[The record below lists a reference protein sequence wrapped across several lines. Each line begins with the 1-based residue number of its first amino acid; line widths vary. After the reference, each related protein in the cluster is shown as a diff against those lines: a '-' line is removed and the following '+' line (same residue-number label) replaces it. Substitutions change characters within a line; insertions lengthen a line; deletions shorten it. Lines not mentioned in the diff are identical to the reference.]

1 MESLRNRL
9 KMVMGGASERPSER
23 ANRWMEADGIS
34 LDLVE
39 DGDGGS
45 ERAIERTSE
54 SMDGRKEAS
63 RKSEVSMQMEE
74 RERTFHYSR

>member
-1 MESLRNRL
+1 
-9 KMVMGGASERPSER
+9 
-23 ANRWMEADGIS
+23 MEADGIS

-39 DGDGGS
+39 DGDRGS